1 MNVGTKQKLRSLNDI
16 TTPVVMNDTS
26 LQNVNAV
33 KYLGIT
39 LDQNLT
45 WESHI
50 NELCKKVAP
59 KIELLRRLKYKL
71 PIDQLK
77 TVYQS
82 IVQPH
87 FDYAITVW
95 GYAANVHVQKI
106 QRLQNR
112 AARILTSNYDCFTS
126 VSSLLE
132 QLGLQS
138 ILERRDYFNALIVYK
153 GLNGL
158 APNYITTKFTRIRDC
173 HDISTRSALDG
184 NLTVPKPNVEC
195 FKQSLCFT
203 GAHT

>member
-1 MNVGTKQKLRSLNDI
+1 MN
-16 TTPVVMNDTS
+16 
-26 LQNVNAV
+26 
-33 KYLGIT
+33 
-39 LDQNLT
+39 
-45 WESHI
+45 
-50 NELCKKVAP
+50 LCKKVAP

-77 TVYQS
+77 TVYQ
-82 IVQPH
+82 PH

-95 GYAANVHVQKI
+95 GYAANVHVQTI

-112 AARILTSNYDCFTS
+112 AARILTSNYDWFTS

-132 QLGLQS
+132 QLGLQT

-153 GLNGL
+153 GLNRL

-173 HDISTRSALDG
+173 HGISTCSALAG

-203 GAHT
+203 GAHAWNSLPIDVRESPSPPSLYNFKRRYKAMHRN